1 MSRLIHPRLTSFL
14 SVRTPSSRSA
24 GDGGREGYK
33 REVRAACRR
42 DVIVVKGVVGRTE
55 RRVVL
60 RWCLTR
66 RVRWE
71 GVGRV
76 VRVGGGVV
84 MVEDA

>member
-1 MSRLIHPRLTSFL
+1 MSFL
-14 SVRTPSSRSA
+14 SARTPSSRSA

-33 REVRAACRR
+33 RDVRAECRR
-42 DVIVVKGVVGRTE
+42 DFIVVKRVVGRTE

-60 RWCLTR
+60 RWCLKR

-84 MVEDA
+84 MTSEG